1 MKTLIYLHGFISS
14 PQSQKALDVTEYIA
28 ANNFAVEFIC
38 PQLEDHPRQAK
49 IQLSEL
55 VQQQDV
61 KPALIG
67 SSLGGF
73 YASWLAEQHGLKAVL
88 VNPVVN
94 PHKLLSGSDEEHFNS
109 YTGNHFILSEDD
121 LYTLQSMEIEPIL
134 SASQLMLMVQTG
146 DEVLEYRHAVNKYKH
161 ANQLVEQGGD
171 HRFQNFKSHL
181 PEIFKSLQLG

>member
-94 PHKLLSGSDEEHFNS
+94 PHKLLSGSDEEHSAN
-109 YTGNHFILSEDD
+109 GDGLS
-121 LYTLQSMEIEPIL
+121 SIAVICN
-134 SASQLMLMVQTG
+134 QLLEKMVAQVQTT
-146 DEVLEYRHAVNKYKH
+146 KT
-161 ANQLVEQGGD
+161 
-171 HRFQNFKSHL
+171 FKKTFFVST
-181 PEIFKSLQLG
+181 K